1 MTDERKLCPY
11 GMVYEVQVDNLAEDI
26 KELKARV
33 RNLETTLARGL
44 LLLVANLVAVVV
56 SLGEQLLQR

>member
-1 MTDERKLCPY
+1 MSDERKLCPY
-11 GMVYEVQVDNLAEDI
+11 GRVYEVQVDNLAEDI